1 MAQTD
6 ITQEKIDEFNVKPSD
21 IVFLTGSGISLDS
34 GLPDWATFVK
44 NLLIESKTMDSDL
57 AELFVRRQSNL
68 LVIADGAHQSAKSN
82 NLEWKQVALK
92 GLYGTGVNEKPA
104 SQMHKI
110 VARYQFEF
118 SCPVLTTNFDV
129 LHEIAGLKHLEHLVE
144 NGWNPDEDAD
154 PDEFIPK
161 SHDEDRHDD
170 EGRIVISH
178 LHGVLDPRP
187 DGLISEEKSLI
198 IGQSDYNNLF
208 KKGTS
213 WQSKVIDDFV
223 RGHKTFVVLGHSL
236 NDQDIQNW
244 FHRHSE
250 DDFTAYF
257 FVARESLGV
266 DKETFER
273 LFDPIKQQWSS
284 INVTTIMIDDYV
296 DANQILLEVYYRNKE
311 GSNNRYNPPATRISC
326 LYSKIEN
333 DTRKASEDTL
343 MWIES
348 VEKPCDA
355 DIDDFDVSVWI
366 ADGKGSIHR
375 FSSLN
380 RIFLKMDPLKSI
392 ETGFDSEYLAGR
404 AICSNSVMLE
414 DGSDGKWNTVMAR
427 SFSCEFADGPEL
439 SIGVV
444 TVAVKFKDQSSDSS
458 LEQRVYI
465 LEQLRVYIDTLREI
479 LSCEFSR
486 LVSSLAE

>member
-1 MAQTD
+1 
-6 ITQEKIDEFNVKPSD
+6 
-21 IVFLTGSGISLDS
+21 
-34 GLPDWATFVK
+34 
-44 NLLIESKTMDSDL
+44 MDSDL

-92 GLYGTGVNEKPA
+92 GLYGTGVYEKPA

-170 EGRIVISH
+170 EGRIVVSH

-311 GSNNRYNPPATRISC
+311 GSNNRYNPPATRISY

-333 DTRKASEDTL
+333 DTRKASEGTL
-343 MWIES
+343 TCIES
-348 VEKPCDA
+348 VKKPYYA
-355 DIDDFDVSVWI
+355 NIDDFDVSVWI

-375 FSSLN
+375 LSSLN

-392 ETGFDSEYLAGR
+392 ETGFDSKYLAGR

-414 DGSDGKWNTVMAR
+414 QASDGKWNTIMAR
-427 SFSCEFADGPEL
+427 SFSCEFTDGPEL

-444 TVAVKFKDQSSDSS
+444 TVAVRFKDQKS
-458 LEQRVYI
+458 
-465 LEQLRVYIDTLREI
+465 LEQLRVYIDALRET

-486 LVSSLAE
+486 LVSSLTE